1 MGKGRDKK
9 KKLKKKDGTAP
20 VKEQKTNLKKQNSL
34 EDIDKLLEEFKEAT
48 QIQTQV
54 EQNCEPPS
62 RRANCSLTVNPINTN
77 ELILFGGEYFDGKR
91 VEMYNDFYKY
101 NIEKNEWKRIICPEM
116 PGPRSSHQIAITQK
130 GMLYLFGG
138 EFVSPNETNFFHY
151 KDFWKMNLAAGNIFE
166 RVDVKVKPNTRSGHR
181 MVCWKEYLVL
191 FGGFF
196 DQIHKTTYFDDLW
209 VFNTLSEEWT
219 KIETQEKPLAR
230 SGCQLMIHHDLLTLY
245 GGYSK
250 ISKKGTKTIGMMHTD
265 HWVLKLGPELKFQWE
280 KKKKIG
286 GVIPGPRS
294 GGTMIYHKDKGFM
307 FGGVSDI
314 LEDEEQI
321 ESVMHADMFQFN
333 LDQNKFYP
341 TNVKKKDSLM
351 PCARFNASLCVA
363 KNVMYMFGGILEV
376 GDKEITLS
384 DLWSL
389 NLDKL
394 QEWNRVIEDDNEEID
409 WDNELSS
416 SEDED
421 EDQEDGESNDDSEE
435 EAEQTE
441 DAEVVELDTIAKR
454 KLERFEKIKLKQ
466 EKKQTQMTPEDLKE
480 QSENDPRPMESMSD
494 FYIRTTEYWQKEAMK
509 EVERTGK
516 TLRRKGFTIAYDRY
530 LFLRPTNE
538 VIEEQIIENEIEDG
552 GTKVDSKDFG
562 ESRNRNR

>member
-9 KKLKKKDGTAP
+9 KKLKNKDSSTP
-20 VKEQKTNLKKQNSL
+20 VKEPKAKLKKQKSL
-34 EDIDKLLEEFKEAT
+34 EDIDQLLKDFKEAT
-48 QIQTQV
+48 QTHTQI

-62 RRANCSLTVNPINTN
+62 RRANCSLNVNPINTN

-101 NIEKNEWKRIICPEM
+101 NIEKNEWKKVICPDM

-151 KDFWKMNLAAGNIFE
+151 KDFWKMNLAEGNTFE
-166 RVDVKVKPNTRSGHR
+166 RLDLKVKPSSRSGHR

-196 DQIHKTTYFDDLW
+196 DQIHKTTYYDDLW

-219 KIETQEKPLAR
+219 NMETQEKPLAR
-230 SGCQLMIHHDLLTLY
+230 SGCQLLVHHDLLTLY

-265 HWVLKLGPELKFQWE
+265 HWVLKLAPELKFKWE

-286 GVIPGPRS
+286 GLVPGPRS
-294 GGTMIYHKDKGFM
+294 GGTMVYHKEKGFM

-314 LEDEEQI
+314 LEDEERI

-341 TNVKKKDSLM
+341 INMKKKDSLA
-351 PCARFNASLCVA
+351 PCARFNAALCVA

-384 DLWSL
+384 DFWSL

-394 QEWNRVIEDDNEEID
+394 QEWNRIIQDDNQEINWDEEQ
-409 WDNELSS
+409 SS
-416 SEDED
+416 DED
-421 EDQEDGESNDDSEE
+421 SENGDQEREYSEGSSNEE
-435 EAEQTE
+435 EEQME
-441 DAEVVELDTIAKR
+441 EVKVVEVDAIAKR
-454 KLERFEKIKLKQ
+454 NSERFEKIKLKQ
-466 EKKQTQMTPEDLKE
+466 EMKHIQMTPEELKE
-480 QSENDPRPMESMSD
+480 QSENDPRPKESMSD

-530 LFLRPTNE
+530 LFLRPINE
-538 VIEEQIIENEIEDG
+538 IIEAQLIENDIEDG
-552 GTKVDSKDFG
+552 GKKVDSG